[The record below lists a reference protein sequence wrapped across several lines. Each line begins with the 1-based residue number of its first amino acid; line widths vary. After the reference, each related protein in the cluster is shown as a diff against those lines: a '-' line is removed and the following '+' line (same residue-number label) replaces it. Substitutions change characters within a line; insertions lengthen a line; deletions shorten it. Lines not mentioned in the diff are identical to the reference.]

1 MNLFKI
7 KKKGIKMKYILV
19 TIMFIFS
26 STAIA
31 GSHSSDYK
39 YPKKDCDE
47 LFIAI
52 ADLLEETDNQWIFL
66 NDLPED
72 SNESV
77 KRAEKI
83 YWLTSLA
90 ANYTTVYEAFCKS

>member
-1 MNLFKI
+1 
-7 KKKGIKMKYILV
+7 
-19 TIMFIFS
+19 MFIFS

-52 ADLLEETDNQWIFL
+52 AELLEEADNEWIFL
-66 NDLPED
+66 DDL
-72 SNESV
+72 S

-90 ANYTTVYEAFCKS
+90 ANYTTVYEAFCKN

>member
-1 MNLFKI
+1 
-7 KKKGIKMKYILV
+7 MKNIIL
-19 TIMFIFS
+19 TIILIFS

-31 GSHSSDYK
+31 GNHSGDYK
-39 YPKKDCDE
+39 YPKNDCNE

-52 ADLLEETDNQWIFL
+52 AELLDEADKHWIFL

-72 SNESV
+72 SDESI

-83 YWLTSLA
+83 YWLTTIAS
-90 ANYTTVYEAFCKS
+90 NYTKVYETFCDN

>member
-1 MNLFKI
+1 
-7 KKKGIKMKYILV
+7 MKYISF

-31 GSHSSDYK
+31 GSQNSNHK
-39 YPKKDCDE
+39 YPKNDCDE
-47 LFIAI
+47 LFIGI
-52 ADLLEETDNQWIFL
+52 AELLEETDNQWIFL

-72 SNESV
+72 SNESA

-90 ANYTTVYEAFCKS
+90 ANITTVYEAFCKN

>member
-1 MNLFKI
+1 
-7 KKKGIKMKYILV
+7 MKNIFL
-19 TIMFIFS
+19 TIMLIFS
-26 STAIA
+26 STVIA
-31 GSHSSDYK
+31 GSHGSDYK
-39 YPKKDCDE
+39 YPKNDCDE

-52 ADLLEETDNQWIFL
+52 AELLEETDNQWIFL

-90 ANYTTVYEAFCKS
+90 ANYTTVYEAFCKN

>member
-1 MNLFKI
+1 
-7 KKKGIKMKYILV
+7 MKYISF

-31 GSHSSDYK
+31 GSQNSNHK
-39 YPKKDCDE
+39 YPKNDCDE
-47 LFIAI
+47 LFVAI
-52 ADLLEETDNQWIFL
+52 AELLEEADNHWIFL

-72 SNESV
+72 STESN

-83 YWLTSLA
+83 YLLTSVA
-90 ANYTTVYEAFCKS
+90 ANYTTVYESFCDI

>member
-1 MNLFKI
+1 
-7 KKKGIKMKYILV
+7 MKNIIL
-19 TIMFIFS
+19 TIILIFS

-31 GSHSSDYK
+31 GSNSSDYK
-39 YPKKDCDE
+39 YPKNDCDE

-52 ADLLEETDNQWIFL
+52 AELLEEADNHWIFL

-72 SNESV
+72 STESI

-83 YWLTSLA
+83 YWITTIAS
-90 ANYTTVYEAFCKS
+90 NYTTVYEAFCDN

>member
-1 MNLFKI
+1 
-7 KKKGIKMKYILV
+7 MKNIIL
-19 TIMFIFS
+19 TIILIFS

-39 YPKKDCDE
+39 YPKNDCDE

-52 ADLLEETDNQWIFL
+52 AELLEEADNHWIFL
-66 NDLPED
+66 NDLPEN
-72 SNESV
+72 STESI

-83 YWLTSLA
+83 YWLTTIAS
-90 ANYTTVYEAFCKS
+90 NYTTVYEAFCDN

>member
-1 MNLFKI
+1 
-7 KKKGIKMKYILV
+7 MKNILL
-19 TIMFIFS
+19 TIILIFS

-39 YPKKDCDE
+39 YPKNDCDE

-52 ADLLEETDNQWIFL
+52 AELLEEADNHWIFL

-72 SNESV
+72 STESI

-83 YWLTSLA
+83 YWLTTIAS
-90 ANYTTVYEAFCKS
+90 NYTTVYEAFCDN